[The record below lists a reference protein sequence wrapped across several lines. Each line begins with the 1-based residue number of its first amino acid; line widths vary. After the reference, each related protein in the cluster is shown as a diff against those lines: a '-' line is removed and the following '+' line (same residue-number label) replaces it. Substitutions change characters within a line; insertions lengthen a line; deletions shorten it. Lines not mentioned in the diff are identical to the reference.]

1 MSLTSLIAFNIAIL
15 GALIVPGPAFL
26 MVLRT
31 ALTRGRRQGIACAAG
46 LALAATLWSAAAL
59 AGLTALFALVPWAYA
74 ALKIVGAL
82 YLGWFAIA
90 LWRNAERPLPTARSG
105 RSRGFRLGL
114 LTNLS
119 NPKAVFFIA
128 AIFSTVLPAMPRGAA
143 ALDLLADHFAIEL
156 LWYAAVALMLT
167 TAPIRA
173 AYLRAKARIDRVS
186 AAVLALLALR
196 TAT

>member
-1 MSLTSLIAFNIAIL
+1 MSLTSLLAFNVAIL

-31 ALTRGRRQGIACAAG
+31 ALARGRRQGIACAAG
-46 LALAATLWSAAAL
+46 LAAGATLWSAAAL

-74 ALKIVGAL
+74 ALKIVGTV
-82 YLGWFAIA
+82 YLTWFAIA
-90 LWRNAERPLPTARSG
+90 LWRNADRPLPAAPAG
-105 RSRGFRLGL
+105 HGRGFRRGL

-128 AIFSTVLPAMPRGAA
+128 AIFSTVLPAMPQGAA
-143 ALDLLADHFAIEL
+143 ALGLLADHFAIEL
-156 LWYAAVALMLT
+156 LWYGSVALMLT
-167 TAPIRA
+167 TAPVRA

-186 AAVLALLALR
+186 AAALALLALR